1 MRKLLIADD
10 ETGIRELVRMTLESD
25 AYDIVEAANGEEAVA
40 LARQLHPELV
50 LLDVMMPKVDGF
62 EACRRLKEDPAT
74 ADIVVVML
82 TARAQESDRERG
94 RTAGAD
100 EYFTK
105 PFSPVA
111 LLRLVEQIYSTR
123 LAS

>member
-1 MRKLLIADD
+1 
-10 ETGIRELVRMTLESD
+10 
-25 AYDIVEAANGEEAVA
+25 VA
-40 LARQLHPELV
+40 LAREMHPELV

-74 ADIVVVML
+74 SDIVVVML

-94 RTAGAD
+94 RGAGAD

-111 LLRLVEQIYSTR
+111 LLRLVEEIYSTR

>member
-1 MRKLLIADD
+1 VRKLLIADD
-10 ETGIRELVRMTLESD
+10 EAGIRELVRMTLESD
-25 AYDIVEAANGEEAVA
+25 AYDIVEAANGEEAVE
-40 LARQLHPELV
+40 LAREMHPELV

-62 EACRRLKEDPAT
+62 EACRLLKDDPAT
-74 ADIVVVML
+74 SDIVVVML

-94 RTAGAD
+94 RGAGAD

-111 LLRLVEQIYSTR
+111 LLRLVEEIYSTR

>member
-10 ETGIRELVRMTLESD
+10 EPGIRSLVRMTLESD
-25 AYDIVEAANGEEAVA
+25 VYEIVEAANGEEALA
-40 LARQLHPELV
+40 SARQLHPELV
-50 LLDVMMPKVDGF
+50 LLDVMMPKLDGF
-62 EACRRLKEDPAT
+62 EACRQLKEDPAT

-94 RTAGAD
+94 AAAGAD

-111 LLRLVEQIYSTR
+111 LMRLVEDIYSTR